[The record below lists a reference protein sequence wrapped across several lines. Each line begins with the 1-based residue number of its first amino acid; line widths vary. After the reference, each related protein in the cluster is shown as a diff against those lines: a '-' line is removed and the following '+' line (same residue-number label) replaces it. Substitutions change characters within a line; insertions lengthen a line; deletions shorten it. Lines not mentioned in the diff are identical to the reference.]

1 MDRQGRFNLIKE
13 ELAWY
18 GLSVIRSLGSGGF
31 GEVVLANKGTSQL
44 TQTGSM

>member
-1 MDRQGRFNLIKE
+1 MDRQSKFIHIKE

-31 GEVVLANKGTSQL
+31 GEVVLANKGTS
-44 TQTGSM
+44 